1 MGEPEVEPEA
11 LADVIVLRNEAGAA
25 EVVPDTPENRAKRDK
40 TAEERRAEFMF
51 NRAGALARASQ
62 LPRLLT
68 AQLSAGVSNLM
79 LVKIMQGELKPQT
92 AKEAADIAKIAHGIF
107 KESSGQ
113 ASSTLTPQERDERMG
128 QIDKLSGELAA
139 RAKAASEEMLGGA
152 PEDGETVPRVELE
165 GPDAPEPDE
174 WEHDPPAL
182 QQ

>member
-1 MGEPEVEPEA
+1 MGEPEVEAEPI
-11 LADVIVLRNEAGAA
+11 ADVIVLRNEAGVA
-25 EVVPDTPENRAKRDK
+25 EVVPDTPENREKRDK

-68 AQLSAGVSNLM
+68 AQLAAGVSNLM
-79 LVKIMQGELKPQT
+79 LVKIMQGELKAQT

-152 PEDGETVPRVELE
+152 PEEGETVPQVELE
-165 GPDAPEPDE
+165 GPEPDE
-174 WEHDPPAL
+174 WEHETPAPP
-182 QQ
+182 Q